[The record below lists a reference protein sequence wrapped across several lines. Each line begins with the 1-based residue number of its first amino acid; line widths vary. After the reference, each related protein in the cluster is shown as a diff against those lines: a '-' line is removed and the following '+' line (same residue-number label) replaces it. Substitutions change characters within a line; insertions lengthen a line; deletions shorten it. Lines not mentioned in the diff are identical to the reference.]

1 MPNSAISGQMKLE
14 RRRRL
19 KPAAKQSPSRLT
31 TSAAKTGRCVIS
43 TADPHL
49 AYDCSALA
57 LESLKFSLTKKG
69 SNLLLFGICFQY
81 LVLCLLGQKGE
92 SAALA

>member
-1 MPNSAISGQMKLE
+1 MARVAKIVMRHAKLRNLGQMKLE

-19 KPAAKQSPSRLT
+19 EPAAKQSPSRLT

-57 LESLKFSLTKKG
+57 LESLKFSLTKKDP
-69 SNLLLFGICFQY
+69 ICCCLEF
-81 LVLCLLGQKGE
+81 VFNILCF
-92 SAALA
+92 AF